1 MPHQPYVYLCF
12 AREDRAVAET
22 VCRALEGAGIH
33 CWMAPRDIL
42 PGTDWEASI
51 NQAIEDS
58 SVVIPLISSHFD
70 ENRKVQREF
79 IRARDMNKAII
90 PLRVEDILPTGA
102 LRYLLISFQSVDA
115 FDPPLEPNLAPLI
128 RRVTRT
134 IEMVEENWTNPVVGS
149 GLNESSPSGGSPS
162 HKSAFTSLGPG
173 VPAAQSPSSSAP
185 PPAQITRETLFSRE
199 RRPAPSP
206 PPPMPVSGQM
216 HAPSERSPGP
226 SSFQPSQWLRRALE
240 KLTPTR
246 RAPAKS
252 NAPIA
257 AAAPSA
263 TTPVVTTTAA
273 SPQVPE
279 DRIDR
284 VHFSVSAPRS
294 VQRGAAFVVAIWAH
308 LGHQHKELLER
319 IRETSA
325 PGTSLVGSKG
335 PVQVSRGAVLSAHLH
350 IDGMSIPFPS
360 DTILWEGEIGNA
372 SFPVT
377 APDDAGEGSHPGT
390 ATLYVNQI
398 QIARIHFVLEVGSP
412 ALQMEDTPHSIKF
425 FHSGFASYASPDR
438 DEVLGRIQGMQKIA
452 PDLNIFLDVAS
463 LHSGADWENKL
474 WHAISKSDVFYL
486 FWSAAAKASPWVE
499 REWRCAL
506 TTKGV
511 DFIDPVPLVSP
522 DEVAPP
528 EELSGKHFNDWIL
541 AFRRSPAAKNRPQ
554 PN

>member
-1 MPHQPYVYLCF
+1 MKHQPYVYICF
-12 AREDRAVAET
+12 AREDRAAAEV
-22 VCRALEGAGIH
+22 VCRALEGAGIR

-42 PGTDWEASI
+42 PGVEWAASI
-51 NQAIEDS
+51 NQAIEDCFG
-58 SVVIPLISSHFD
+58 VIPIISSHFNQARHAQD
-70 ENRKVQREF
+70 ELFRAQNAGKV
-79 IRARDMNKAII
+79 II
-90 PLRVEDILPTGA
+90 PLRIENVLPVGV
-102 LRYLLISFQSVDA
+102 LRSLLATLQSVDA
-115 FDPPLEPNLAPLI
+115 FNPPLEPKLAPLI
-128 RRVTRT
+128 RCVTQILEPPNAPRGGF
-134 IEMVEENWTNPVVGS
+134 ELSAPGDLPSWT
-149 GLNESSPSGGSPS
+149 LA
-162 HKSAFTSLGPG
+162 SAPM
-173 VPAAQSPSSSAP
+173 PAAPM
-185 PPAQITRETLFSRE
+185 PA
-199 RRPAPSP
+199 SP
-206 PPPMPVSGQM
+206 PPSSG
-216 HAPSERSPGP
+216 S
-226 SSFQPSQWLRRALE
+226 SSFQPGQWLRHALE
-240 KLTPTR
+240 KLAPTR
-246 RAPAKS
+246 RAPAQP
-252 NAPIA
+252 NPPIA
-257 AAAPSA
+257 TAAPSVA
-263 TTPVVTTTAA
+263 TPAATIPDASLQTSA
-273 SPQVPE
+273 SPHMPE

-325 PGTSLVGSKG
+325 PGTALVGSKG
-335 PVQVSRGAVLSAHLH
+335 PVQVSRGVVLSVLLH

-377 APDDAGEGSHPGT
+377 APPDAGEGSHPGT
-390 ATLYVNQI
+390 ATLYINQI
-398 QIARIHFVLEVGSP
+398 QIARIHFVLEVGSH
-412 ALQMEDTPHSIKF
+412 AHQSEETPHSIRF

-463 LHSGADWENKL
+463 LRSGADWEKRL
-474 WHAISKSDVFYL
+474 SHAISKSDVFYL

-506 TTKGV
+506 TTKGF

-541 AFRRSPAAKNRPQ
+541 AFRRSTPAKNRP
-554 PN
+554 PAN